1 MIQRFTATTA
11 YSAMHSKQSLRSS
24 TRINRRTRSLGFTLI
39 EIMVVLVIVGVM
51 TALIAPAVL
60 NRAAEAK
67 VTAARSDI
75 NTLMQALKMYKL
87 DNNRFPTA
95 DQGLQALISK
105 PTTGP
110 IPGNWKPYLEKLPND
125 PWGTAYQYAN
135 PGIKGEIDV
144 YSFGA
149 DKQAGGEGND
159 ADVGSWQ

>member
-1 MIQRFTATTA
+1 MIQRSTATTA
-11 YSAMHSKQSLRSS
+11 DPDMHSKQSLRSS
-24 TRINRRTRSLGFTLI
+24 TRHNRRTRSLGFTLI

-95 DQGLQALISK
+95 EQGLEALIQK
-105 PTTGP
+105 PTGGP
-110 IPGNWKPYLEKLPND
+110 IPGNWKPYLEKLPAD
-125 PWGTAYQYAN
+125 PWGTPYQYAN